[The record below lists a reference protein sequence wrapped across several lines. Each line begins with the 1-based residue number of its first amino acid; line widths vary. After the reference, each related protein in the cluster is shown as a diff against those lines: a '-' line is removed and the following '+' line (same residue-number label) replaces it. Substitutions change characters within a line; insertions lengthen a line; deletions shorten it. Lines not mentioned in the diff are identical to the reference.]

1 MLFRSELKMGYKI
14 KHVGQKEAQKQSV
27 FYEYA
32 LLYMISEIVLC
43 KTEALAEINWDECQE
58 ARFFSEEK
66 ELHIFETNSGVDAV
80 EISDGDSQN
89 IVIKEYMLDSR
100 FSSIGHSIL
109 IQEYLEYDEDG
120 QAYVA
125 NTRLR
130 GIG

>member
-1 MLFRSELKMGYKI
+1 MGYKI
-14 KHVGQKEAQKQSV
+14 KHVELTEAQMQSA
-27 FYEYA
+27 FFEYA
-32 LLYMISEIVLC
+32 LLYMISEIILC
-43 KTEALAEINWDECQE
+43 KTEELTGINWDECQE

-66 ELHIFETNSGVDAV
+66 ELHVFETESGMDAV
-80 EISDGDSQN
+80 EISDSSSLD
-89 IVIKEYMLDSR
+89 IIIKEYLLDNR
-100 FSSIGHSIL
+100 FSNIGHSIL

>member
-1 MLFRSELKMGYKI
+1 MEYKI
-14 KHVGQKEAQKQSV
+14 KHVEPKEAKKQAA

-43 KTEALAEINWDECQE
+43 RTESLVDINWDECQE

-66 ELHIFETNSGVDAV
+66 ELHVFETESGMDAV
-80 EISDGDSQN
+80 EISDGDSQD
-89 IVIKEYMLDSR
+89 IVIKEYLLDSR
-100 FSSIGHSIL
+100 FSGIWHSIL
-109 IQEYLEYDEDG
+109 VQEYLEYDEDG